1 MAWLNQEFKQYVLLS
16 NYSRENGKVIDEND
30 QEIMTFESTWRGLIT
45 KFQSGKEAH
54 LRTSF
59 YFSRLRET
67 TKAIDENRN
76 KIGEFQISFSGKMT
90 FITPDK
96 KRLFCI
102 EFIPREYRMSIYD
115 PKINTEIAS
124 VEWYFWIDP
133 PEKSK
138 GQSRYDIY
146 VYDET
151 YPVIPLLSGICYMYK
166 RMADAQQMP

>member
-1 MAWLNQEFKQYVLLS
+1 MARLNQEFKQYILLS
-16 NYSRENGKVIDEND
+16 NHSRENGKITDEND
-30 QEIMTFESTWRGLIT
+30 LEIMTFESTWQGLIT

-59 YFSRLRET
+59 YRLRET

-76 KIGEFQISFSGKMT
+76 KIGEFQISFRGKMT

-102 EFIPREYRMSIYD
+102 EYIPREIRMSIYD
-115 PKINTEIAS
+115 PEINTEIAS
-124 VEWYFWIDP
+124 VKWYFWIDS
-133 PEKSK
+133 PEKSR
-138 GQSRYDIY
+138 GLSRYDIY

-151 YPVIPLLSGICYMYK
+151 CPVIPLLSGICFMYR
-166 RMADAQQMP
+166 RMMYG